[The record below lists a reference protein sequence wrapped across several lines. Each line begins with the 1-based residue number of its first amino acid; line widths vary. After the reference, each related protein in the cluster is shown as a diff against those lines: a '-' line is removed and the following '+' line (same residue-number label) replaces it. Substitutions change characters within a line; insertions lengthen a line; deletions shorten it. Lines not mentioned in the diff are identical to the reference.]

1 MNWGSEK
8 SSSPFFLWSPNVLF
22 SNGSI
27 QVEYIWNGNGN
38 LFWLLMYKGF
48 AMPRKNCI
56 ARLMLNLAKQLSLS
70 DQIWNLNSNRD
81 EKERAR
87 EEWLAR
93 ATHAPVCEELC
104 HALKAR
110 TVSSNL
116 QRRSFTVSL
125 GSSQRD
131 LYRSMAGMGG
141 GVSLATFF
149 SHPLSFS
156 WFLCISLSIFYYINF
171 YPHFFKF
178 FLSFLKFDSLFNFIF
193 QNYYLFSI
201 RWSRS

>member
-8 SSSPFFLWSPNVLF
+8 SSSPFFLWSPNFLF

-38 LFWLLMYKGF
+38 LFWLLMHKGF
-48 AMPRKNCI
+48 VMPRKNFI
-56 ARLMLNLAKQLSLS
+56 ARLILNLTKQLSLR

-93 ATHAPVCEELC
+93 ATHASVCEELC
-104 HALKAR
+104 RALKAR

-125 GSSQRD
+125 WSSQRD

-141 GVSLATFF
+141 GVTGNIFLSSSLF
-149 SHPLSFS
+149 P
-156 WFLCISLSIFYYINF
+156 SIFV
-171 YPHFFKF
+171 HFFVNFLLYQFWSSF
-178 FLSFLKFDSLFNFIF
+178 F
-193 QNYYLFSI
+193 
-201 RWSRS
+201 